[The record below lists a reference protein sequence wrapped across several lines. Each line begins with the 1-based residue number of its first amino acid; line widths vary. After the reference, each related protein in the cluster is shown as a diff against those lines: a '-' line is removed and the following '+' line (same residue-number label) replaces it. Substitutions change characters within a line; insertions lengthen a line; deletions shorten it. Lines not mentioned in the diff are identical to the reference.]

1 MNDLEKFCQSWLESW
16 TGNNPDLLI
25 SFYSDDVYYRDPAR
39 PNGLKGREELY
50 SYFKKLLAKN
60 PNWIWK
66 PLEVIPTSI
75 GFTLKWRAQISVGA
89 KEVQVEGLDIV
100 QVEDTKIIRNEVF
113 FALSPLFLFFFSKTV
128 IDFIICAISFFVKN
142 K

>member
-66 PLEVIPTSI
+66 PLEVIPTSK
-75 GFTLKWRAQISVGA
+75 GFTLKWRAQIPVGA

-100 QVEDTKIIRNEVF
+100 EVEDAKIIRNEVF
-113 FALSPLFLFFFSKTV
+113 FDPSPLF
-128 IDFIICAISFFVKN
+128 
-142 K
+142 